1 METINYKELN
11 ISKDISTTSFKFNEQ
26 SIEVL
31 KYLPIRDKYDLIDI
45 TLQKAEED
53 GYYNPIKLDVYFNL
67 NIVYLYTNL
76 IFTEE
81 ERANEEKLYDELK
94 SSGLMDA
101 IISTVAEEEYNDL
114 IGLMDDLINA
124 KRTYKLSTAGV
135 ISTAINS
142 LPEKA
147 QAAADIV
154 NSFDPDKFAS
164 VVNFAAAAN
173 GNRPIK

>member
-11 ISKDISTTSFKFNEQ
+11 ISKDISTTSFKFKDQ

-81 ERANEEKLYDELK
+81 ERADEEKLYDELK

-124 KRTYKLSTAGV
+124 KMTYKLSAAGIANKV
-135 ISTAINS
+135 IHD
-142 LPEKA
+142 LPKNAE
-147 QAAADIV
+147 AAAKIV
-154 NSFDPDKFAS
+154 NSFDPEKFQA
-164 VVNFAAAAN
+164 VINFAAAAN
-173 GNRPIK
+173 GNRPIQ

>member
-1 METINYKELN
+1 MAFKNTIDK
-11 ISKDISTTSFKFNEQ
+11 NEF
-26 SIEVL
+26 
-31 KYLPIRDKYDLIDI
+31 
-45 TLQKAEED
+45 
-53 GYYNPIKLDVYFNL
+53 IKN
-67 NIVYLYTNL
+67 
-76 IFTEE
+76 
-81 ERANEEKLYDELK
+81 YDELK

-124 KRTYKLSTAGV
+124 KMTYKLSTAGV

-154 NSFDPDKFAS
+154 NSFDPDKFAA
-164 VVNFAAAAN
+164 VKQFAEAAN
-173 GNRPIK
+173 GGRPV

>member
-1 METINYKELN
+1 MKTINYKELN
-11 ISKDISTTSFKFNEQ
+11 IKKDISTTSFKFNEQ

-81 ERANEEKLYDELK
+81 ERKDEEKLYDELK
-94 SSGLMDA
+94 SSGLMD
-101 IISTVAEEEYNDL
+101 TVIAHVSEEEYNDL
-114 IGLMDDLINA
+114 VKLIDDFIDF
-124 KRTYKLSTAGV
+124 KMTYKLSTAGV

-154 NSFDPDKFAS
+154 NSFDPDKFAA
-164 VVNFAAAAN
+164 VLNFATAAN
-173 GNRPIK
+173 GNRSIK